1 MDSEVRDN
9 PEARRYE
16 LAVDD
21 GVAVMTYNLN
31 PPQLM
36 ITETL
41 VPEALEGRG
50 LASRLAAAVVAD
62 VRARGLVL
70 LPVCP
75 YLAGWLQKHPEHA
88 DVVHPTFR
96 GILGL

>member
-1 MDSEVRDN
+1 MTGEVRDN

-16 LAVDD
+16 LAVD
-21 GVAVMTYNLN
+21 GEVAVMTYNLN

-50 LASRLAAAVVAD
+50 LAGRLAAAVVAD

-75 YLAGWLQKHPEHA
+75 YLSGWLQRHPEHA
-88 DVVHPTFR
+88 DIVHPTYR
-96 GILGL
+96 GILGI

>member
-1 MDSEVRDN
+1 MDGEARDN

-16 LAVDD
+16 LSVDG

-62 VRARGLVL
+62 ARARRLVL

-75 YLAGWLQKHPEHA
+75 YLAGWLRKHPEHA
-88 DVVHPTFR
+88 NIVHPTYR
-96 GILGL
+96 GILGI